1 MVRDLRCAV
10 RCDSQYHRQ
19 IRCDVVLAGV
29 AQYCHDC
36 HRTLAGSAV
45 GKSGFR
51 LGYRDLSRRFITIS
65 VSTAFLI
72 SSQIISEA
80 QMGVA

>member
-1 MVRDLRCAV
+1 MLKHYT
-10 RCDSQYHRQ
+10 SMHG
-19 IRCDVVLAGV
+19 I
-29 AQYCHDC
+29 
-36 HRTLAGSAV
+36 RTLVLLLVGTAV

-51 LGYRDLSRRFITIS
+51 LGYRDLSRRVITIS

-80 QMGVA
+80 KMGVA